1 MSLSKFIPTPLC
13 AMASGADPRK
23 GAPFLSSIEQAC
35 AGPLVQMLRGQPP
48 VPKSPH
54 YDSLATGICSLLGTV
69 DPRLIES
76 AMAEKAAGVTLH

>member
-1 MSLSKFIPTPLC
+1 MNLSKFIPNPLC

-35 AGPLVQMLRGQPP
+35 AGPLVQMLRGQPL

-54 YDSLATGICSLLGTV
+54 YDSFAKGLHLLLGTV
-69 DPRLIES
+69 DPQLIDD
-76 AMAEKAAGVTLH
+76 AVAEKARGVTLH